1 MRRST
6 TLLLLSFTLTILHV
20 QGGVLRGSQSQPTSA
35 TRLFRIAKKT
45 KNKTALSI
53 NNNKLSSG
61 SAAGAAGSVV
71 KNKKKCKK
79 KKVKV
84 KNTTNT
90 NDNSN
95 AVKSSSSSSAGGTVS
110 SSNGGGAATVTMT
123 TTAPKS
129 TTTVNAVKSTSS
141 TSSVNSSNNSNG
153 GGSAVTTATKTTTAP
168 KTTTKTTPYPDDF
181 FAVSSTTTTTK
192 ATTTKATTKATEV
205 VQKATEGQEQKTT
218 TLPPI
223 DGLVFRSE
231 RSMDTAI
238 NVAAST
244 DNVNNVAINANAAAA
259 AEWEW
264 IDICNPDGTLIPPNT
279 YSPTI
284 SPGEVDDWS
293 GWLNVDVVTDDD
305 DEIDGD
311 DNVNDETVVI
321 DGSDETNNAMDTS
334 PTNTDATVSSPSDDP
349 ITVNEDNT
357 ENDGIIITNDDDD
370 NDDALSS
377 PGCTAF
383 QKNQVY
389 TTSLPAVVSFLY
401 EISVDATTTT
411 ATTATANSTNVNSIL
426 QELQQSQIEFIG
438 SKLIQCELFIRRR
451 RQLQESQVDGISA
464 APDDT
469 ILDESCTVLPPS
481 TTNTTCHVIQG
492 QMTLYLRE
500 NSPYSSVEQSTT
512 QALKLLMTEFNRENS
527 PFVSNGSYGVDGVRA
542 IRYVTSTSDIENGGY
557 SKGEVPT
564 VNVGG
569 AIEETDNMASKNSD
583 NNEEYTSVGI
593 ALISVGAV
601 ALVSILVLVT
611 KLGRES
617 MKNGGGKDRTYAEFD
632 DDEND
637 LDKEWG
643 GGGDG
648 ADDNSMNDKTMGSVS
663 SNDSPTRGLAVIEG
677 DESIY
682 THGTTSTILRELIVS
697 EAAARAHNIGPDE
710 DSTRYQQPIFLKT
723 DEDSYGMEVYTIN
736 KNRSIYTQD
745 SRVERPRFENP
756 ARLRGNRRE
765 YVVDDTV
772 EF

>member
-1 MRRST
+1 M
-6 TLLLLSFTLTILHV
+6 
-20 QGGVLRGSQSQPTSA
+20 A
-35 TRLFRIAKKT
+35 
-45 KNKTALSI
+45 
-53 NNNKLSSG
+53 
-61 SAAGAAGSVV
+61 

-84 KNTTNT
+84 KN
-90 NDNSN
+90 NDNDN
-95 AVKSSSSSSAGGTVS
+95 LNTVKSSSSSSSSAGGTVGS
-110 SSNGGGAATVTMT
+110 SNGSNGGGAATVTMT
-123 TTAPKS
+123 TIAPKS
-129 TTTVNAVKSTSS
+129 TTTANTVKTSTAS

-153 GGSAVTTATKTTTAP
+153 GGGSAVTTATKTTMAP

-181 FAVSSTTTTTK
+181 FAVSSTTTTTTSGTTK
-192 ATTTKATTKATEV
+192 ATTTTTGTTAKATTKATEV
-205 VQKATEGQEQKTT
+205 VQKATENQEQTTTTT

-223 DGLVFRSE
+223 DGLVSQSKRSV
-231 RSMDTAI
+231 DTVI
-238 NVAAST
+238 NVAAS
-244 DNVNNVAINANAAAA
+244 NNAIAAINNVAA

-279 YSPTI
+279 YSPTV

-293 GWLNVDVVTDDD
+293 GWLNVDVVADDDD

-311 DNVNDETVVI
+311 NEVNDEIVEII
-321 DGSDETNNAMDTS
+321 DDGDKTNNAMDT
-334 PTNTDATVSSPSDDP
+334 TINTDATVSSPSDAP
-349 ITVNEDNT
+349 ITVNEDST

-370 NDDALSS
+370 EALSS

-401 EISVDATTTT
+401 EISVDD
-411 ATTATANSTNVNSIL
+411 ATTATNSTNVNSIL
-426 QELQQSQIEFIG
+426 QELQQRQVEFIG
-438 SKLIQCELFIRRR
+438 SELIQCELFIRRR

-469 ILDESCTVLPPS
+469 ILDESCTVLPSS
-481 TTNTTCHVIQG
+481 TTNNTTCHVVQG

-527 PFVSNGSYGVDGVRA
+527 PFVSEGQYGVDGVRA
-542 IRYVTSTSDIENGGY
+542 IRYITSTSDIENGGY

-569 AIEETDNMASKNSD
+569 AIEETDNMASKNGD

-643 GGGDG
+643 GGGD
-648 ADDNSMNDKTMGSVS
+648 DNSMNDRTMGSVS

-682 THGTTSTILRELIVS
+682 THGTASTILRELIVS

-710 DSTRYQQPIFLKT
+710 DSTMYQQPIFLKT
-723 DEDSYGMEVYTIN
+723 DEESYGMEVYTIN

-756 ARLRGNRRE
+756 AKLRGNRRE